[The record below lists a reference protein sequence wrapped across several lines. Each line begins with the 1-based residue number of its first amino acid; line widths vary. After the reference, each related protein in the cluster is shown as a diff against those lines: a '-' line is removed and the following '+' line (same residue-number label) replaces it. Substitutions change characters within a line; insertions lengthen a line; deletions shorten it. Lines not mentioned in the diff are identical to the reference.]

1 MASVHGAQVGGPT
14 RLSLPVGGMTCAA
27 CVAHVD
33 EALRKAPGVKD
44 VSVNLVT
51 RAASITLADNDAL
64 DADHKASTVAALVKV
79 VEGAGYFAHA
89 PADDD
94 DVLAE
99 QRRGD
104 AGLAEEARERLVRA
118 VVSLVAASLAMLLS
132 MPLMHGSGGASGGHD
147 ALTHGLMAIMDP
159 PVQRALPGLYTIP
172 SSTLLAALLGV
183 FVPVL
188 LWVIRPIAARALAAA
203 KHRTTD
209 MNTLV
214 VLGATASLASSL
226 LGDIA
231 VDAALFIVGFVL
243 LGQAAEARARGRTSA
258 ALSALAG
265 LRVEVAHRELDD
277 GSLADVPP
285 AELRVADVVVIKPG
299 ERSPGDGV
307 VVEGAGSVD
316 ESLLTGESRPVDK
329 APGSEVL
336 GGSVNGSQPLKVK
349 LTRLGGDSTLHQ
361 LLRLLREAQA
371 NRAPTQRLADRVAA
385 VFVPAMIALAALTFV
400 SWWALAGLDEA
411 ARYAVAVLVVAC
423 PCAMGL
429 AVPTA
434 IVVATGKAARAG
446 VLVKGGDVLERLASI
461 DVVVFDKT
469 GTLTRGRPGVT
480 RVVVTDGIAGVDEA
494 AVLALAAGVEKG
506 SEHPLARAV
515 VAAAAAKNAKPK
527 RVKQLETIAGAG
539 LKATLDGR
547 VVGVGNARLLSALGL
562 GDDAIAAATA
572 LAGDGDAA
580 PLYVVD
586 TVADG
591 GADRPVVVGVLFVSD
606 APRDDAAAALAALHP
621 LGVATEMLTGDRRQ
635 TALTVARN
643 LGLAEDRVVAE
654 VLPQDKLR
662 HIETLRSTKAVAF
675 VGDGVNDAAA
685 LAAATVGV
693 GLSEGTEVAAA
704 AADVVLLRPRLL
716 AIPDLIRLA
725 RATKRLMAQN
735 LAWAFGYNLVMLPL
749 AMGLLSSWGLRLS
762 PVLAAVAMSV
772 SSVTVV
778 LNSLRLQRFRM
789 SPRADAPMAPAPPAP
804 PVTATT
810 WASTPPPLPPSTPRR
825 GRPARSMT
833 RPGSSPASSA
843 SRDRS
848 AACSR

>member
-1 MASVHGAQVGGPT
+1 MSDGSAATATVQASVQASVRGAKVGGPA

-33 EALRKAPGVKD
+33 LALRKAPGVKD

-51 RAASITLADNDAL
+51 RAASITLADNHAL
-64 DADHKASTVAALVKV
+64 DAEHKAATVAALVKV

-104 AGLAEEARERLVRA
+104 ASLAEEARERLVRA
-118 VVSLVAASLAMLLS
+118 VVALVAASLAVVLS
-132 MPLMHGSGGASGGHD
+132 MPLMHGSTGTGGGHD
-147 ALTHGLMAIMDP
+147 ALTHGLMAVMDP
-159 PVQRALPGLYTIP
+159 PVQRALPWLYTIP
-172 SSTLLAALLGV
+172 PSTLLFTLLAV

-188 LWVIRPIAARALAAA
+188 GWVIRPIAARALAAA

-258 ALSALAG
+258 ALSALAS

-277 GSLADVPP
+277 GSVVDVAP
-285 AELRVADVVVIKPG
+285 AELRIGDVVVIKPG

-307 VVEGAGSVD
+307 VVEGQGRVD
-316 ESLLTGESRPVDK
+316 ESLLTGESRAVDK
-329 APGSEVL
+329 AVGSEVL

-385 VFVPAMIALAALTFV
+385 VFVPSMIALAALTFV
-400 SWWALAGLDEA
+400 AWWSLAGLNEA
-411 ARYAVAVLVVAC
+411 ARSAVAVLVVAC

-434 IVVATGKAARAG
+434 VVVAIGKAARAG

-461 DVVVFDKT
+461 EVVVFDKT
-469 GTLTRGRPGVT
+469 GTLTHGRPTVT
-480 RVVVTDGIAGVDEA
+480 RVVVRDGVDEA

-515 VAAAAAKNAKPK
+515 VAAAAERRVKPK

-539 LKATLDGR
+539 LKGTLDGR
-547 VVGVGNARLLSALGL
+547 VVGVGNARLLPALGA
-562 GDDAIAAATA
+562 GDVGIAAD
-572 LAGDGDAA
+572 GEGGGDAA

-586 TVADG
+586 TID
-591 GADRPVVVGVLFVSD
+591 DRAVVVGVLFVAD
-606 APRDDAAAALAALHP
+606 APRDDAAPALAALQP
-621 LGVATEMLTGDRRQ
+621 LGVETQMLTGDRRQ
-635 TALTVARN
+635 TALAVARG
-643 LGLAEDRVVAE
+643 LGLPADRVVAE
-654 VLPQDKLR
+654 VLPHDKLR
-662 HIETLRSTKAVAF
+662 HIESLRNTKAVAF

-693 GLSEGTEVAAA
+693 GLAEGTEVAAA
-704 AADVVLLRPRLL
+704 AADVVLLRPCLL

-725 RATKRLMAQN
+725 RATRRLMAQN

-749 AMGLLSSWGLRLS
+749 AMGLLSPWGLRLS

-778 LNSLRLQRFRM
+778 MNSLRLQRFQM
-789 SPRADAPMAPAPPAP
+789 
-804 PVTATT
+804 
-810 WASTPPPLPPSTPRR
+810 TP
-825 GRPARSMT
+825 
-833 RPGSSPASSA
+833 
-843 SRDRS
+843 
-848 AACSR
+848 